1 MHWRGGCLGLHAQ
14 GPGAWKTRP
23 VGRVGR
29 WSLRSSAGVSTL
41 GSRSRGTQVGGGR
54 GCLPRVT
61 HPEWERRC
69 PCQQGLYPS
78 LHLLTRAWRDAGT
91 CCPCDHR
98 PRVSDHCPHASLSPP
113 PVFSCAATTLLS
125 PHCPKSPLLLSPHG
139 VPCGLCLP
147 VLQIFSRSPLERWG
161 FLSLCV
167 HGCWTPA
174 LSQGSGH
181 LDCVPAWAPSREA
194 GSLLRAPVTVSLSV
208 SGSSS
213 PSLASAL
220 SSLQW
225 EGGPPQGVW
234 SEGDPRPSS

>member
-1 MHWRGGCLGLHAQ
+1 MHWGGGCLGLHAQ
-14 GPGAWKTRP
+14 GPGAWETRP

-91 CCPCDHR
+91 CWPCDHR

-113 PVFSCAATTLLS
+113 PVFSCAATALLS
-125 PHCPKSPLLLSPHG
+125 PHCPHVTPPAQPPWCPLWALLACSANFLMQPLG
-139 VPCGLCLP
+139 TTG
-147 VLQIFSRSPLERWG
+147 FS
-161 FLSLCV
+161 
-167 HGCWTPA
+167 
-174 LSQGSGH
+174 
-181 LDCVPAWAPSREA
+181 
-194 GSLLRAPVTVSLSV
+194 
-208 SGSSS
+208 
-213 PSLASAL
+213 
-220 SSLQW
+220 
-225 EGGPPQGVW
+225 
-234 SEGDPRPSS
+234 